1 MMVNQ
6 PLVGIAFMVM
16 SCALLATKD
25 GLVKTFLDQVGPAQ
39 IIWIQY
45 VGTFVTMSLI
55 AAPRYGWRV
64 LKPAPLGG
72 QFFRGAVSA
81 GAVASLYW
89 ALTYLPLAEATAMFM
104 LSPVLVALLSPF
116 VLGERIDNARRAA
129 IAVGF
134 AGVVVMLKPGFGGS
148 ATGYLI
154 GIFAGFLMAFYFMAN
169 RRLAATSPPVINV
182 AHNALMG
189 AIAFSPFLPLFWQT
203 PSLEVM
209 PKLAALV
216 ALAVVGQGLMIASF
230 SFAPASVV
238 APYTYAMLVFAAL
251 IGYVYFG
258 NLPDLAGWIGIA
270 LIVGA
275 GLYIAHRERTAAASM
290 A

>member
-1 MMVNQ
+1 MTVNK
-6 PLVGIAFMVM
+6 PLLGIAFMVM

-25 GLVKTFLDQVGPAQ
+25 GMVKTFLDQVGPAQ

-45 VGTFVTMSLI
+45 VGTFLTMSLI

-89 ALTYLPLAEATAMFM
+89 ALTYIPLAEATAMFM
-104 LSPVLVALLSPF
+104 LSPVLVALISPF
-116 VLGERIDNARRAA
+116 ALGERIDNARRAA

-134 AGVVVMLKPGFGGS
+134 LGVLVMLKPGFGGS

-154 GIFAGFLMAFYFMAN
+154 GIFAGFLMAFYFIAN
-169 RRLAATSPPVINV
+169 RKLAATSPPLINV

-189 AIAFSPFLPLFWQT
+189 AIAFTPFLPLFWQT
-203 PSLEVM
+203 PSIDVV
-209 PKLAALV
+209 PKLGALV
-216 ALAVVGQGLMIASF
+216 TLAVLGQGLMIASF
-230 SFAPASVV
+230 SYAPASVV

-251 IGYVYFG
+251 IGYLAFG
-258 NLPDLAGWIGIA
+258 DFPDFAGWVGIA

-275 GLYIAHRERTAAASM
+275 GLFIAQRERRATA
-290 A
+290 

>member
-1 MMVNQ
+1 MTVNK
-6 PLVGIAFMVM
+6 PLLGIAFMVM

-25 GLVKTFLDQVGPAQ
+25 GMVKTFLDQVGPAQ

-45 VGTFVTMSLI
+45 VGTFLTMSLV

-64 LKPAPLGG
+64 LKPEPLGG

-81 GAVASLYW
+81 GAVATLYW
-89 ALTYLPLAEATAMFM
+89 ALTYIPLAEATAMFM
-104 LSPVLVALLSPF
+104 LSPVVVALISPF

-134 AGVVVMLKPGFGGS
+134 IGVLVILKPGFGGS

-154 GIFAGFLMAFYFMAN
+154 GILAGFLMAFYFIAN
-169 RRLAATSPPVINV
+169 RKLAATSPPLINV

-189 AIAFSPFLPLFWQT
+189 AVAFTPFLPLFWQT
-203 PSLEVM
+203 PSMDVM
-209 PKLAALV
+209 PKLVALV

-230 SFAPASVV
+230 SYAPASVV
-238 APYTYAMLVFAAL
+238 APYTYAMLVFAAI
-251 IGYVYFG
+251 IGYLVFD
-258 NLPDLAGWIGIA
+258 NFPDLASWIGIA

-275 GLYIAHRERTAAASM
+275 GLYIAQRERRAAA
-290 A
+290 

>member
-1 MMVNQ
+1 MTVNK
-6 PLVGIAFMVM
+6 PLLGIALMVM

-45 VGTFVTMSLI
+45 VGTFVTLSLI

-64 LKPAPLGG
+64 LRPAPLGG

-81 GAVASLYW
+81 GAVTTLYW
-89 ALTYLPLAEATAMFM
+89 ALTYIPLAEATAMFM
-104 LSPVLVALLSPF
+104 LSPVLVAVLSPF
-116 VLGERIDNARRAA
+116 VLGERIDTANRAA
-129 IAVGF
+129 IAVAF
-134 AGVVVMLKPGFGGS
+134 LGVLVMLKPGFGGS
-148 ATGYLI
+148 GTGYLI
-154 GIFAGFLMAFYFMAN
+154 AILAGFLMAFYFIAN
-169 RRLAATSPPVINV
+169 RKLAATSPPLINV

-189 AIAFSPFLPLFWQT
+189 AVAFTPFLPLYWQT
-203 PSLEVM
+203 PSVEVM

-216 ALAVVGQGLMIASF
+216 ALAVVGQGLMIGSF

-251 IGYVYFG
+251 IGYLYFG
-258 NLPDLAGWIGIA
+258 NLPDLASWIGIA

-275 GLYIAHRERTAAASM
+275 GLYIAHRERQKAPSTA
-290 A
+290 